1 MIRLDKDIV
10 VGKKEEQKSVQKID
24 MKEMELFANKILNKM
39 KRDKIAPTPYNFQIY
54 FESLLDGS
62 KDDFKQ
68 KMNTLRQSEASA
80 DNEEHHMQMEKDI
93 KEGFSVVKTMV
104 QSIGSV
110 YKNVTLIKSVIKK
123 RSNELNSTS
132 NQLAMISVLTTIDED
147 IKKFDSLLEAQLKA
161 LKNNYEKAVTSLR
174 SVEKEAIFDTR
185 YGIYNK
191 KYLLE
196 TIEKEIEGIKNHNH
210 HGSLMIIKIKDSLLS
225 KIVNNRD
232 RIALTKNIAK
242 LLQKTSKRSDII
254 AHFGDGVFAML
265 MKHTDIDSAKH
276 ACERISS
283 LIYGSSFFIGEMDI
297 AIDMEIAVA
306 AISGRKNVEENIA
319 SILKELPNSSRNTDQ
334 FVIAKS
340 D

>member
-10 VGKKEEQKSVQKID
+10 VSDKSQKGAQKDD
-24 MKEMELFANKILNKM
+24 MRELEGFANKVLSKM
-39 KRDKIAPTPYNFQIY
+39 KKDKIAPTPYNFQIY
-54 FESLLDGS
+54 FETSLDGS
-62 KDDFKQ
+62 SEDFKS
-68 KMNTLRQSEASA
+68 KMNTLRQSEASV

-110 YKNVTLIKSVIKK
+110 YKNVTLIKSVVRK
-123 RSNELNSTS
+123 RSNELNSAN
-132 NQLAMISVLTTIDED
+132 NQLAVTSVLSTIEED
-147 IKKFDSLLEAQLKA
+147 IKKFDALLDSQLRA
-161 LKNNYEKAVTSLR
+161 LKGNYEKAVTSLR
-174 SVEKEAIFDTR
+174 SVEKDAIFDTR

-196 TIEKEIEGIKNHNH
+196 TIEKEIGGIKNHH
-210 HGSLMIIKIKDSLLS
+210 HHSSLMIIKIKDSLLS

-254 AHFGDGVFAML
+254 AHFGDGIFAML
-265 MKHTDIDSAKH
+265 MKHTDIDSAEH

-283 LIYGSSFFIGEMDI
+283 MIYGSSFFIGEMDI
-297 AIDMEIAVA
+297 DIDMEIAVS
-306 AISGRKNVEENIA
+306 AISGDMNVEENIA
-319 SILKELPNSSRNTDQ
+319 KILKALPNSSRDKEQ
-334 FVIAKS
+334 FIILKK
-340 D
+340 

>member
-1 MIRLDKDIV
+1 MIHLDKEVV
-10 VGKKEEQKSVQKID
+10 VGDKEQWSMQKEDLQ
-24 MKEMELFANKILNKM
+24 ELESFANSVLNKM
-39 KRDKIAPTPYNFQIY
+39 KKDKIAPTPYNFQIY
-54 FESLLDGS
+54 FETSLDGS
-62 KDDFKQ
+62 NSEFKS
-68 KMNTLRQSEASA
+68 KMDTLRQSEASV

-123 RSNELNSTS
+123 RSGELSSTS
-132 NQLAMISVLTTIDED
+132 NQFAMVSVLTTIDDD
-147 IKKFDSLLEAQLKA
+147 IKKFDKLLESQLRA
-161 LKNNYEKAVTSLR
+161 LKSNYEKAVASLR
-174 SVEKEAIFDTR
+174 SVEKDAIFDTR

-191 KYLLE
+191 RYLLE
-196 TIEKEIEGIKNHNH
+196 AIKSEITGVKNHH
-210 HGSLMIIKIKDSLLS
+210 HHSSLMVIKIKDSILS

-254 AHFGDGVFAML
+254 AHFGDGIFAML

-283 LIYGSSFFIGEMDI
+283 MVYSSSFFIGDMDI
-297 AIDMEIAVA
+297 DVDMEIGVS
-306 AISGRKNVEENIA
+306 AISGNMNVEENIA
-319 SILKELPNSSRNTDQ
+319 SILKALPNSSRNKQQ
-334 FVIAKS
+334 FVVVKK
-340 D
+340 